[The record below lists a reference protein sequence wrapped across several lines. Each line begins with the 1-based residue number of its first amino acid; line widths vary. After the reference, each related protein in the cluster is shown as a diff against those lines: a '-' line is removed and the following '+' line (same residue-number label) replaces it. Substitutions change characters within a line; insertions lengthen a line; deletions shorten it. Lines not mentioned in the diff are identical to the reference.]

1 MTDTQKSPQEFY
13 QEHLE
18 ENQQLVDEVIESPK
32 KDFPDEAQHEAISD
46 IFTQVFTLT
55 NQVEELSRHYMF
67 ISSYID
73 SFYTHLVGESK
84 LISEDQFR
92 ETAQA
97 AYKASVDA
105 VTQAMNEID
114 P

>member
-1 MTDTQKSPQEFY
+1 MTDTQKSPQEYY

-18 ENQQLVDEVIESPK
+18 ENQQLVDEVVSTLK
-32 KDFPDEAQHEAISD
+32 KDFPEEGQHAAIVD

-73 SFYTHLVGESK
+73 SFYTHLVGDSK

-92 ETAQA
+92 DAAQA

-105 VTQAMNEID
+105 VTQAMQEID